1 MNTAKHTL
9 GPWAIQHKVS
19 GGIRISHMVKTHT
32 ETRFIPVA
40 AVTME
45 ADAAFIVQA
54 CNSHETLVD
63 TLQQVEVAFRH
74 FKGCNLAVELPGL
87 YTVIR
92 EALAQ
97 AEGKDHK

>member
-1 MNTAKHTL
+1 MNKHTP
-9 GPWAIQHKVS
+9 GPWVIQHKMS
-19 GGIRISHMVKTHT
+19 GGIRVSHMVKTHT

-45 ADAAFIVQA
+45 ADATFIVQA

-74 FKGCNLAVELPGL
+74 FKGCDLGLELPGL
-87 YTVIR
+87 YVSIR
-92 EALAQ
+92 QALAL
-97 AEGKDHK
+97 AEAK